1 MLQSVFEM
9 VFISERRLA
18 KAFVAFTFFCM
29 GAMLLHVTRQLM
41 NVEISNEQIKGA
53 VESLDNALDSPDH
66 VITAIKATASFPKK
80 STSDFSHVQ
89 HTDNLKN
96 VSKYAATSNLPDN
109 ASAPKSIT
117 PQLPDTRNDPP
128 DQSKSVTP
136 APNGSIRSPLN
147 SQGDLLDQTNTTGT
161 VINSRIAQP
170 VKNHNHTSKE
180 NSPVTVSSSSLP
192 QGNGDVVNSN
202 AQANVDSLQPCQKP
216 GENLG
221 KYEYSELFCLALG

>member
-1 MLQSVFEM
+1 MLRSVFEM

-18 KAFVAFTFFCM
+18 KAFVAFTFFGM
-29 GAMLLHVTRQLM
+29 GAMLLHVTRELM
-41 NVEISNEQIKGA
+41 NIEISNEQIKGA
-53 VESLDNALDSPDH
+53 VESLNNALDSPDH

-80 STSDFSHVQ
+80 STSDFLHVQ

-96 VSKYAATSNLPDN
+96 VWKYAATSNLQDN
-109 ASAPKSIT
+109 ASAPKSIA

-136 APNGSIRSPLN
+136 VPNGSIRSPLN

-161 VINSRIAQP
+161 VAQP
-170 VKNHNHTSKE
+170 VKNHNYKSKE
-180 NSPVTVSSSSLP
+180 NSPVSSSSLP

-216 GENLG
+216 GENQG